1 LIIKS
6 LLEAVPKPNLIML
19 KLKVFTFTEMRKRS
33 SPPYEGGVWGWLDQ
47 YFILHK
53 SMKNEPDLFEPP
65 LPSEASAQA
74 DLSPLL

>member
-33 SPPYEGGVWGWLDQ
+33 SPPYEGGAWGGWTRTLS
-47 YFILHK
+47 FIK
-53 SMKNEPDLFEPP
+53 V
-65 LPSEASAQA
+65 
-74 DLSPLL
+74 